1 MTASG
6 FYVDDGA
13 ARAALAERTQ
23 FNAVRTDA
31 TKVDFIIRRER
42 PFSIAEFDRR
52 MPADL
57 LGTQGYVATAEDL
70 VIAKLEWANASDSER
85 QRRDVLGIVVTADA
99 LDEGYIER
107 WAAALGLHDA
117 WRVIR
122 REAGELRSRHES
134 TR

>member
-1 MTASG
+1 MSFADLLPEVIAHLDRSGIPFMVTGSLASSFHGEPRATRDLDIVIDPTPPALSELVRDLTASG

-31 TKVDFIIRRER
+31 TMVDFIIRRER

-57 LGTQGYVATAEDL
+57 LGTRGLCGDRRG
-70 VIAKLEWANASDSER
+70 SRDR
-85 QRRDVLGIVVTADA
+85 QA
-99 LDEGYIER
+99 
-107 WAAALGLHDA
+107 
-117 WRVIR
+117 
-122 REAGELRSRHES
+122 
-134 TR
+134 